1 MIRSAPLLILLL
13 LAGTAQ
19 ARTKPKHYD
28 HGTDESSFQLT
39 AHIKETRQEASRC
52 VSTVDI
58 GNSEI
63 EVYNSEHP
71 SSCLGFSSLS
81 AGMNFK
87 ARFALICKGH
97 FDNCSTKSAADSRAG
112 ILVYLPPVVP
122 GADAIIQ
129 EYVVVGTREIPDAP

>member
-1 MIRSAPLLILLL
+1 MDKPVRVLLEKGGKAYRGTSTFPSPSGLPRVGDSWDEKHVV
-13 LAGTAQ
+13 AGG
-19 ARTKPKHYD
+19 R
-28 HGTDESSFQLT
+28 
-39 AHIKETRQEASRC
+39 
-52 VSTVDI
+52 
-58 GNSEI
+58 
-63 EVYNSEHP
+63 HP

-87 ARFALICKGH
+87 ARFALICEGH